1 MKLHV
6 VEKMLLKDPCFS
18 KLSEIIII
26 ILVHLK
32 ILGYIRSL
40 SEIHYHSKM
49 FINYFRIFFGFFF
62 QKYQHGLHLRLKLW
76 TILCTNIFLN
86 GLSNTDKIRHKS
98 INWMCEPMKAA
109 CGTMGYMHKFC
120 FNLQKHSIISVSL
133 KSPCKFS

>member
-40 SEIHYHSKM
+40 SEIHYHLKM

-62 QKYQHGLHLRLKLW
+62 SKVSAW
-76 TILCTNIFLN
+76 VAFAT
-86 GLSNTDKIRHKS
+86 KIVNNS
-98 INWMCEPMKAA
+98 M
-109 CGTMGYMHKFC
+109 Y
-120 FNLQKHSIISVSL
+120 
-133 KSPCKFS
+133 